1 MRRPKTGYVV
11 VVTDPFV
18 AVATARL
25 RYDSCDVR
33 TRTTHFTWMPGSVTG
48 VPALI
53 YQDFVLFQLIF
64 ETPEPVKLA
73 LAVDGERLV
82 SSAFLIFGG
91 ADDSW

>member
-1 MRRPKTGYVV
+1 MFGLGHLWDPGFYNTKTG
-11 VVTDPFV
+11 
-18 AVATARL
+18 AVF
-25 RYDSCDVR
+25 YDAN
-33 TRTTHFTWMPGSVTG
+33 GSDGGAAVQFASLTG
-48 VPALI
+48 VPALT

-73 LAVDGERLV
+73 QAVDGERLV